1 MKKLIFS
8 LLIVLIGFSAKT
20 QLVAGDIAFI
30 GYNEDLPVD
39 GFSIITLNS
48 IPGGQQIYFTDKG
61 IATAT
66 TWTANSEDHWLFTAP
81 AAGISCGTV
90 ISFTENV
97 TDVITITG
105 ISGATMVHQS
115 GTGLFNLSGGDQML
129 AYTVA
134 VPGVPLS
141 PSSATFISGITLDDG
156 NGTPTCLDLATGW
169 SSDGGCIGS
178 SVNRCLLPPG
188 LTNAVNCVSLFP
200 TIGTELDNSKY
211 NGTLTGTS
219 TALRAAINDRSNWVG
234 NDATN
239 YDISPSGYPAPSVT
253 CVAPCSNPTVP
264 TVTFAPATVCAG
276 STATLTITGT
286 LNDATAWHIY
296 SGSCGGTFVGSTAG
310 TTFVVTP
317 GSPSTTYFVR
327 GQGGCVSPGACGN
340 VTINTTAL
348 DNSTFTY
355 GAAAYC
361 KNGVDPTPTIPGPAG
376 TFTSSPAGLSINAT
390 TGTIDVSASTAGTY
404 TITRTTSGT
413 CPTSST
419 GTVTINNADNAS
431 FTYGAA
437 AYCKNGINP
446 TPTIPG
452 PAGTFTSSP
461 AGLSINATTGTIN
474 LLASTA
480 GTYTITRTT
489 SGTCPN
495 TATGTVTIN
504 NTDNAGFT
512 YGAAAY
518 CKNGTNPTPT
528 ISGLPGGTFTS
539 SPAGLS
545 INASTGTITVATSTA
560 GTYTVTYTTT
570 GTCPNSAT
578 FSVTINN
585 ADNATFTYG
594 AAAYCK
600 NGTNPTPTIPGPA
613 GTFTSSPAGLS
624 INATTGTIN
633 LLASTAGTY
642 TITRTTSG
650 TCPNT
655 ATGTVTINNADNAG
669 FTYGAAAY
677 CKDGADPTPT
687 ISGLPGGT
695 FTSAPAGLSI
705 NASTGTID
713 VSASTA
719 ATYTVTYTTTG
730 TCPNTATFSVT
741 INNVDNS
748 SFTYGAAAYCTNGT
762 DPTPTIPGPAGT
774 FTSSPAGLSINA
786 TTGTIDVSASTAGSY
801 TITRTTSGTCPSST
815 TGTITINNADNAGFS
830 YGAAA
835 YCKNGTN
842 PTPTISGLPGGTFTS
857 SPAGLSINTSTGTIT
872 VATSTAGTYTVT
884 YTTTGTCPNSA
895 TFSVTINNADNSS
908 FTYGA
913 AAYCKNGIDPTPTIP
928 GPAGTFT
935 SSPAGLS
942 INATTGTIDVS
953 ASTAGTYTITRTTSG
968 TCPSSSTG
976 TVTINNA
983 DNAGFSYGAAA
994 YCKNGTNPTPT
1005 ISGLPGGTFTSS
1017 PAGLSINAS
1026 TGTITVATSTA
1037 GTYTVTYTTT
1047 GTCPNSAT
1055 FSVTINNADN
1065 AGFTYGAPAY
1075 CKTGADPTP
1084 TISGLPGGTFT
1095 SAPAGLS
1102 INAATGT
1109 IDVSASTAATYT
1121 VTYTTTGTCP
1131 NSATF
1136 SVTIN
1141 NADNAGFSYGAAAYC
1156 KNGIDPTPTISGLP
1170 GGTFTSS
1177 PAGLSIN
1184 ASTGT
1189 IDVSA
1194 STAATYTV
1202 TYTTAGTC
1210 PNSATFSVTI
1220 NNADNAGFSYGA
1232 AAYCKNGTNPT
1243 PTISGLPG
1251 GTFTSSPAGLSI
1263 NASTGTITVGTSTAG
1278 TYTVT
1283 YTTAGTCPNSAT
1295 FSVTINNADNAGFS
1309 YGAAAY
1315 CKNGT
1320 NPTPT
1325 ISGLPGGTFT
1335 SSPAGLSINASTG
1348 TITVATST
1356 AGTYTVTYTTAGTC
1370 PNSATFSVI
1379 INNADNAS
1387 FAYGAGSYCV
1397 SALDPTPTISGL
1409 PGGTFT
1415 SSPAGLSINASTGTI
1430 DVSASTPNTYTVT
1443 YTTSGSCPNSA
1454 TTTIVINTLDNANFN
1469 YAAALYC
1476 PNGIDPTPTISG
1488 VPGGTFTSSPA
1499 GLSINATTGTID
1511 LSASIENT
1519 YTVTYTTG
1527 GACSNSANRTV
1538 TVNDATAPVPVLA
1551 VLPVIT
1557 AQCSVASLP
1566 NPGVTDNCGGT
1577 VTITN
1582 DAIFPIVF
1590 QGTTVVTWTYND
1602 GNGNI
1607 STQTQNVVI
1616 DDITAPVPTLATL
1629 PAVTAEC
1636 SVASLVSPTATDN
1649 CGGTITVTN
1658 DAIFPIVFQG
1668 TTVVTWTY
1676 NDGRGNTTTQTQN
1689 VIIDDVTDPVPVLGV
1704 LPTITAECTVVA
1716 LTPPT
1721 ATDNCGGTITVTR
1734 DVALPISTQGTTVVT
1749 WTYDD
1754 GRGNTTTQTQNVVI
1768 DDVTLPVIASC
1779 PSDIT
1784 INSNT
1789 TGCAAIVSWT
1799 PPTVTDNCVGV
1810 TMTSSH
1816 APGSVFPLGTTTV
1829 TYTAIDAGLNTVT
1842 CTFTVT
1848 VVSPL
1853 TVSGIVTDVILGTDG
1868 AIDLTATGGAGFT
1881 YDWDIDGTGDFDD
1894 AADLT
1899 GLSIGTYTV
1908 VVRNSIGCEVT
1919 ETFEVVLDCHLLDVT
1934 VSDFEVCQNEFLIL
1948 DATSE
1953 SGAVITWDGGATD
1966 GIGFNPLT
1974 TGTITYTATSADS
1987 EDCPYSVSIVVL
1999 PIPEVVASIGDG
2011 EICVGEDV
2019 VLASSGDADVY
2030 TWDPLDLTPDVG
2042 TTVYTLTG
2050 TDLGTGCSNTDEVEL
2065 IVHALPIVTAT
2076 ANYEV
2081 ICEGVELILTGS
2093 GASTYIWSPD
2103 GILNAVPFLPGEIGT
2118 YFYTVTGEDLNGCV
2132 GTTEIEITVVAPIS
2146 ITFDVTSDTG
2156 GGNGAIDATVTG
2168 GVAPYSFDWDNDG
2181 TGDFDD
2187 TEDLADLTNGVYLLN
2202 VESDGGCS
2210 ASVNVIVDL
2219 LAGINEVI
2227 ENVIA
2232 IYPNPTTEFVTIQ
2245 VKGAFNYQVYNTEGQ
2260 LLFSGNGL
2268 NTKEISLEGFA
2279 SGMYFCVIE
2288 ANEQLHQVKVVKN

>member
-1 MKKLIFS
+1 MKKFIFA
-8 LLIVLIGFSAKT
+8 LLILLVGFTAKT

-30 GYNEDLPVD
+30 GINEDSPID
-39 GFSIITLNS
+39 GFTIITLNS
-48 IPGGQQIYFTDKG
+48 IPGSQQIYFTDQG
-61 IATAT
+61 ISSATAWIGNT
-66 TWTANSEDHWLFTAP
+66 EDHWRFTAP
-81 AAGISCGTV
+81 AAGIPCGTI

-97 TDVITITG
+97 ADIITITG
-105 ISGATMVHQS
+105 VSGATMVHLG
-115 GTGLFNLSGGDQML
+115 GTGLFNLSAGEQMI
-129 AYTVA
+129 AYTSAVA
-134 VPGVPLS
+134 GIPATLAD
-141 PSSATFISGITLDDG
+141 ATFIAAIHTDDG
-156 NGTPTCLDLATGW
+156 NGSPTCLDAITGW
-169 SSDGGCIGS
+169 SSDGGCIGT
-178 SVNRCLLPPG
+178 SVNRSLVPPG
-188 LTNAVNCVSLFP
+188 LTNGLNCVSLYP
-200 TIGTELDNSKY
+200 TIGAELDNSKY

-219 TALRAAINDRSNWVG
+219 ITLRAAINNRANWIG
-234 NDATN
+234 DDGAN
-239 YDISPSGYPAPSVT
+239 YNISPGGYAVPSVT
-253 CVAPCSNPTVP
+253 CVAPCTSPTVP
-264 TVTFAPATVCAG
+264 TVTFSPATVCAG
-276 STATLTITGT
+276 STSTLTISGT

-327 GQGGCVSPGACGN
+327 GQGGCVSPGTCGS
-340 VTINTTAL
+340 VTISTTAL
-348 DNSTFTY
+348 DNSSFTY

-413 CPTSST
+413 CPSSST
-419 GTVTINNADNAS
+419 GT
-431 FTYGAA
+431 
-437 AYCKNGINP
+437 
-446 TPTIPG
+446 
-452 PAGTFTSSP
+452 
-461 AGLSINATTGTIN
+461 
-474 LLASTA
+474 
-480 GTYTITRTT
+480 
-489 SGTCPN
+489 
-495 TATGTVTIN
+495 
-504 NTDNAGFT
+504 
-512 YGAAAY
+512 
-518 CKNGTNPTPT
+518 
-528 ISGLPGGTFTS
+528 
-539 SPAGLS
+539 
-545 INASTGTITVATSTA
+545 
-560 GTYTVTYTTT
+560 
-570 GTCPNSAT
+570 
-578 FSVTINN
+578 
-585 ADNATFTYG
+585 
-594 AAAYCK
+594 
-600 NGTNPTPTIPGPA
+600 
-613 GTFTSSPAGLS
+613 
-624 INATTGTIN
+624 
-633 LLASTAGTY
+633 
-642 TITRTTSG
+642 
-650 TCPNT
+650 
-655 ATGTVTINNADNAG
+655 
-669 FTYGAAAY
+669 
-677 CKDGADPTPT
+677 
-687 ISGLPGGT
+687 
-695 FTSAPAGLSI
+695 
-705 NASTGTID
+705 
-713 VSASTA
+713 
-719 ATYTVTYTTTG
+719 
-730 TCPNTATFSVT
+730 
-741 INNVDNS
+741 
-748 SFTYGAAAYCTNGT
+748 
-762 DPTPTIPGPAGT
+762 
-774 FTSSPAGLSINA
+774 
-786 TTGTIDVSASTAGSY
+786 
-801 TITRTTSGTCPSST
+801 
-815 TGTITINNADNAGFS
+815 
-830 YGAAA
+830 
-835 YCKNGTN
+835 
-842 PTPTISGLPGGTFTS
+842 
-857 SPAGLSINTSTGTIT
+857 
-872 VATSTAGTYTVT
+872 
-884 YTTTGTCPNSA
+884 
-895 TFSVTINNADNSS
+895 VTINNADNSS

-913 AAYCKNGIDPTPTIP
+913 AAYCKNGADPTPTIP

-983 DNAGFSYGAAA
+983 DNAGFTYAATA
-994 YCKNGTNPTPT
+994 YCKDGSDPTPT
-1005 ISGLPGGTFTSS
+1005 ISGIPGGTFTSS

-1026 TGTITVATSTA
+1026 
-1037 GTYTVTYTTT
+1037 
-1047 GTCPNSAT
+1047 
-1055 FSVTINNADN
+1055 
-1065 AGFTYGAPAY
+1065 
-1075 CKTGADPTP
+1075 
-1084 TISGLPGGTFT
+1084 
-1095 SAPAGLS
+1095 
-1102 INAATGT
+1102 TGT

-1131 NSATF
+1131 NTATFSVTINNLDNSSFTYGAAAYCKNGSDPTPTIPGPAGTFTSSPAGLSINAITGTIDVSASTAGTYTLTRTTSGTCPSSSTGTITINNADNAGFTYGAAAYCKNGTDPTPTISGLVGGTFTSSPAGLSINASTGTIDVSASTAATYTVTYTTAGTCPNSATF

-1141 NADNAGFSYGAAAYC
+1141 NADNSSFTYGAAAYC
-1156 KNGIDPTPTISGLP
+1156 KNGSDPTPTIPGPAGTFTSSPAGLSINATTGTIDVSASTAGTYTITRTTSGTCPSSSTGTITINNADNAAFTYGLAAYCKNGTDPTPIISGLA

-1220 NNADNAGFSYGA
+1220 NNADNASFTYGAPAYCKSGADPTPTIAGLPGGTFTSTPAGLSINPSTGTIDVSASTAATYTVTYSTTGTCPNLATFSVTINNADNAGFSYGA
-1232 AAYCKNGTNPT
+1232 AAYCKNGTDPTPTISGLPGGTFTSSPAGLSINATTGIIDVSASTAATYTVTYTTAGTCPNSAIFSVTINNADNAGFSYGAAAYCKNAIDPT

-1263 NASTGTITVGTSTAG
+1263 NASTGTIDVSASTAA
-1278 TYTVT
+1278 TYTVA

-1309 YGAAAY
+1309 YGAATY
-1315 CKNGT
+1315 CKNGID
-1320 NPTPT
+1320 PTPT

-1335 SSPAGLSINASTG
+1335 SAPAGLSINATTG
-1348 TITVATST
+1348 TIDVSAST
-1356 AGTYTVTYTTAGTC
+1356 ATTYTVTYTTVGTC
-1370 PNSATFSVI
+1370 PNSATFSVT

-1409 PGGTFT
+1409 PGGIFT
-1415 SSPAGLSINASTGTI
+1415 SSPAGLSINATTGTI

-1499 GLSINATTGTID
+1499 GLSINASTGTID

-1538 TVNDATAPVPVLA
+1538 TVNDAIAPVPVLA
-1551 VLPVIT
+1551 VLPVVT
-1557 AQCSVASLP
+1557 AECSVVSLP

-1577 VTITN
+1577 VIITN

-1616 DDITAPVPTLATL
+1616 DDITDPVPSLATL
-1629 PAVTAEC
+1629 PAITAEC

-1676 NDGRGNTTTQTQN
+1676 NDGRGNTVTQTQN

-1768 DDVTLPVIASC
+1768 DDVTLPIIASC
-1779 PSDIT
+1779 PGDIT

-1899 GLSIGTYTV
+1899 GLSVGTYTV

-1948 DATSE
+1948 DAASE

-1987 EDCPYSVSIVVL
+1987 EDCPYSVTVVVL

-2030 TWDPLDLTPDVG
+2030 SWDPLDLTPDVG
-2042 TTVYTLTG
+2042 TTIYTLTG
-2050 TDLGTGCSNTDEVEL
+2050 TDFETGCSNTDEIEL
-2065 IVHALPIVTAT
+2065 IVHPLPIVTAT

-2081 ICEGVELILTGS
+2081 ICEGVELILTGG
-2093 GASTYIWSPD
+2093 GATTYTWSPD
-2103 GILNAVPFLPGEIGT
+2103 GILDAIPFLPGEAGT

-2132 GTTEIEITVVAPIS
+2132 GTAEIEITVVAPLT
-2146 ITFDVTSDTG
+2146 ITFDVTPDTG

-2187 TEDLADLTNGVYLLN
+2187 TEDLSDLTNGVYLLN

-2210 ASVNVIVDL
+2210 ASVNVIVESQL
-2219 LAGINEVI
+2219 GINEVV
-2227 ENVIA
+2227 ENVIT

-2245 VKGAFNYQVYNTEGQ
+2245 MKGAFNYQVYNTEGQ
-2260 LLFSGNGL
+2260 LLFGGNGL

-2288 ANEQLHQVKVVKN
+2288 ANKQLYQVKAVKN